1 MSKTQEADACGHCG
15 RSKHAGGQQCPA
27 SDRNCRRYGKKG
39 HYDTKKADN
48 AGGASGSSTKV
59 VAIRAHP
66 SKVGRQ
72 RGEMFRPVRI
82 GAIQVVA
89 SDRTKEAPRIKVIV
103 ESSDKVNVIE
113 MLPDTGADICA
124 GDPEFL
130 EQMDGHENNLI
141 DTNVRIRAEIIA
153 NVSQIGLG
161 IVQQRRH
168 ADGGWTT
175 IKAGSR
181 HSKDTVE
188 NKAGVEPAESDVSFG
203 QIRMLQAKEMPLRKI
218 EIADAN
224 GGHSPAQKLFGRP
237 IREQDALN
245 RTRREE
251 NGRNRKWREQDARN
265 RKRREQDGRNRRQ
278 SDDDARMRRGRRAR
292 RRRKS
297 ITAGGGG
304 GRRDAE
310 SANPTLTPEQQADA
324 AISDFGANV
333 DPDLGA
339 NIGPPKTI
347 EPGAVGASKPRRS
360 ERASKPPERLL
371 DEPYGPE

>member
-1 MSKTQEADACGHCG
+1 VFEGEEKIAN
-15 RSKHAGGQQCPA
+15 A
-27 SDRNCRRYGKKG
+27 S
-39 HYDTKKADN
+39 
-48 AGGASGSSTKV
+48 
-59 VAIRAHP
+59 
-66 SKVGRQ
+66 
-72 RGEMFRPVRI
+72 RI
-82 GAIQVVA
+82 GL
-89 SDRTKEAPRIKVIV
+89 R
-103 ESSDKVNVIE
+103 
-113 MLPDTGADICA
+113 
-124 GDPEFL
+124 
-130 EQMDGHENNLI
+130 
-141 DTNVRIRAEIIA
+141 
-153 NVSQIGLG
+153 

-168 ADGGWTT
+168 ADGGWMKS
-175 IKAGSR
+175 KAGSR
-181 HSKDTVE
+181 HSTDA
-188 NKAGVEPAESDVSFG
+188 KADALSKIPIEEELAESEVSFG

-224 GGHSPAQKLFGRP
+224 GGHSPAQKLFGRT

-265 RKRREQDGRNRRQ
+265 RKRREEDGRNRRQ
-278 SDDDARMRRGRRAR
+278 SDDDARMRRGQRAR
-292 RRRKS
+292 RRKY

-310 SANPTLTPEQQADA
+310 SANPTLTPEQQANIDPD
-324 AISDFGANV
+324 SGAHV
-333 DPDLGA
+333 DPDFGA